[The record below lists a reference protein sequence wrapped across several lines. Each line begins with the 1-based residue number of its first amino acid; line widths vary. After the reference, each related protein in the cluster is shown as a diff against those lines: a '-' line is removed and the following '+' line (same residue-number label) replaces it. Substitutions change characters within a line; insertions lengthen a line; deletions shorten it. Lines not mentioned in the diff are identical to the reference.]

1 MYIIKENKENIKLL
15 PGYTILT
22 GDIET
27 DKLNNYLIIE
37 KKKNFNYLNK
47 RLNNYVNS
55 GKIKPEIYNIIKA
68 NQNERKQLYLL
79 NDNYKINKSEIIKVI
94 EKYRLIGV
102 NLEGTAPQILNDLQ
116 NLGYLLIIK
125 N

>member
-1 MYIIKENKENIKLL
+1 MYLIKENKENIKLL

-79 NDNYKINKSEIIKVI
+79 NDNYQINKSEIIKVI

-116 NLGYLLIIK
+116 NLGYLIIIK